1 MNIVKM
7 KIVGYDEINHSL
19 LVSFA
24 SDTTASS
31 NPADYPALAYQPISM
46 WPDIT
51 DVSELTRRI
60 AIAGMHQVDQQE
72 IKEKFHADENRIL
85 ELKSLVGQEF
95 EYSVSS
101 LITTSNM
108 PITQMV
114 VI

>member
-24 SDTTASS
+24 SDTTASQ
-31 NPADYPALAYQPISM
+31 NPADYSALAYQPITM

-51 DVSELTRRI
+51 DVTELTRRI
-60 AIAGMHQVDQQE
+60 AVAGMYQVQQQE
-72 IKEKFHADENRIL
+72 IMEKFNANENRIL

-101 LITTSNM
+101 LVTIPTTAN
-108 PITQMV
+108 TQV
-114 VI
+114 VF